1 MTNPYESPAA
11 RDPRP
16 ARDRQA
22 PRDSTAFAPRPA
34 RYKWAVV
41 GMLWFIC
48 FFNYADRQA
57 VASVFELLKVEFKFD
72 DEQLGLIGSAFMWV
86 YALTAPLAG
95 QVVDRFPRKVII
107 LIGLYVW
114 SAVTGFTALCTNVWQ
129 FVSVRATEGLGE
141 TFYFPASM
149 SLLSDYHGKSTRSRA
164 MSLHQTSVYAGI
176 VGGGW
181 LAGWMGQNWGWK
193 WPFVILGSAGILL
206 GVVLGLFIREP
217 ARNEAEQREHGIV
230 ADAAD
235 EPAAV
240 AKPSFLG
247 FLVELTGNP
256 TAVCL
261 AVAFVG
267 ANFVAVVFMIWTPS
281 FLVREFGLSVAK
293 AGFWATAFIQAGS
306 VIGSIGGGLLADR
319 WSTRLAGGRI
329 ATQSLGLLAAAPLV
343 YVCGTTG
350 DFDVLTVALFALG
363 LSKGVYDSNIWAS
376 LYDVVPAT
384 HRGTAVGLMNM
395 VGWAGGGLG
404 SYALGWSVKHEYVTM
419 GQGFASTGAIYVA
432 AGVLMLFVALVFA
445 PRDIR
450 RLRGEAA
457 RA

>member
-1 MTNPYESPAA
+1 MTNPNE
-11 RDPRP
+11 
-16 ARDRQA
+16 A
-22 PRDSTAFAPRPA
+22 PRTPRSA
-34 RYKWAVV
+34 QRSSKYKWAVV

-95 QVVDRFPRKVII
+95 QVVDRYPRKVII
-107 LIGLYVW
+107 LVGLYVW

-129 FVSVRATEGLGE
+129 FVAVRATEGLGE

-149 SLLSDYHGKSTRSRA
+149 SLVSDYHGKATRSRA

-181 LAGWMGQNWGWK
+181 LAGWMGQTWGWK
-193 WPFVILGSAGILL
+193 WPFVILGSAGIVL

-217 ARNEAEQREHGIV
+217 RRNEAERLEQGL
-230 ADAAD
+230 AAD
-235 EPAAV
+235 VVDAPIDSTVIKA
-240 AKPSFLG
+240 SFLE
-247 FLVELTGNP
+247 FLIELTGNP
-256 TAVCL
+256 TALCL
-261 AVAFVG
+261 AAAFVG

-306 VIGSIGGGLLADR
+306 VIGSLCGGLLADR
-319 WSTRLAGGRI
+319 WSTRLPGGRI
-329 ATQSLGLLAAAPLV
+329 ATQSLGLLGAAPLV
-343 YVCGTTG
+343 YVCGTTRN
-350 DFDVLTVALFALG
+350 FDLLTVALFALG
-363 LSKGVYDSNIWAS
+363 LSKGIYDSNIWAS

-419 GQGFASTGAIYVA
+419 RQGFASTCVIYVSV
-432 AGVLMLFVALVFA
+432 GVLMLFVALVLA
-445 PRDIR
+445 PRDVQR
-450 RLRGEAA
+450 AREAAA